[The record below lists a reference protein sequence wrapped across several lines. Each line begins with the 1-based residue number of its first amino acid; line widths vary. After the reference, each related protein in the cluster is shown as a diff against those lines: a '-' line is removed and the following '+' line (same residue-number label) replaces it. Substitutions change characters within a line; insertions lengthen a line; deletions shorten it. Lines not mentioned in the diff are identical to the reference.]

1 MSERECIQFRDNNG
15 VLEYRT
21 LVVKTIR
28 VRDTDDCA
36 EDVLS
41 YGWSS
46 DPYTNWAPLVTLP
59 FPPNSQQAD
68 YER

>member
-1 MSERECIQFRDNNG
+1 MSIECVQFRHNNG

-21 LVVKTIR
+21 LIVKTVR
-28 VRDTDDCA
+28 VRDTDDCP

-46 DPYTNWAPLVTLP
+46 EPYTDWIPVITTNT
-59 FPPNSQQAD
+59 NSQQAD
-68 YER
+68 REYHER